1 MDKIEVKTIIPT
13 FLLWAFAG
21 FDLILLTLTS
31 VEIQKLY
38 FPNTDQT
45 VSILAVYGTLSLS
58 LLGRVFGGIY
68 FSRLADAHGRK
79 PIVMLCLIVLSMTS
93 LFSAFL
99 PNIYTNLTPLPST
112 VIPILFVV
120 TRIIIGFFIG
130 GIWPTAA
137 VLGLEVISANRIKL
151 IFKNYIKG
159 EKKFSQTEFSK
170 TEFNRKWIN
179 YLQNYYL
186 FRTYENYFD
195 RETRK
200 LTGKSASMQI
210 GFFTGYFV
218 AASLFYN
225 NIILPYYNN
234 IGSFGSMSLMAGI
247 FGLVIFGF
255 YRFLIPES
263 AYWKFSKYLYEE
275 QEDLLK
281 VQNDQLKE
289 REKKGDK
296 MEIQALQNIVY

>member
-186 FRTYENYFD
+186 FRTYENYFE

-200 LTGKSASMQI
+200 LTGKSGLYANRFLYRIFCSRI
-210 GFFTGYFV
+210 II
-218 AASLFYN
+218 YN

-234 IGSFGSMSLMAGI
+234 IRNQSG
-247 FGLVIFGF
+247 V
-255 YRFLIPES
+255 FLNGRYFWIS
-263 AYWKFSKYLYEE
+263 YIWFL
-275 QEDLLK
+275 
-281 VQNDQLKE
+281 
-289 REKKGDK
+289 
-296 MEIQALQNIVY
+296 